1 MPPTIETYDAQQFL
15 TPGAGYLSEYDY
27 SLNPYV
33 GCAFGCSY
41 CYAAFFAPFD
51 KQDSWGD
58 WVRVKQNAAQ
68 KLTRMRRSLDG
79 KTIYMSSATDPYQPI
94 ERRLEL
100 TRSLL
105 PILAEKGARLVVQTR
120 SPLVTRDIALLQ
132 NFEQVCVNFSIT
144 TDAEDIRR
152 AFEPRNPPIADRL
165 DAAATVAA
173 AGVHVAITMTPLLPL
188 ADATS
193 FAQRVAATGA
203 TRFVTES
210 FASTTGHFRAG
221 TGESATD
228 LSASI
233 GWDQAA
239 YESARDTLLRELA
252 PNIREGES
260 GFSPDYLLSS
270 PAPPSRSRPPP
281 HPADASG

>member
-1 MPPTIETYDAQQFL
+1 MPPTVETYDAQQIL
-15 TPGAGYLSEYDY
+15 TQGAGYLSDYDY

-68 KLTRMRRSLDG
+68 KLSRVRRSLDG
-79 KTIYMSSATDPYQPI
+79 KTVYMSSATDPYQPI

-100 TRSLL
+100 TRSIL
-105 PILAEKGARLVVQTR
+105 PILAEQGARLVVQTR
-120 SPLVTRDIALLQ
+120 SPLVTRDIDLLSR
-132 NFEQVCVNFSIT
+132 FDQVCVNFSIT
-144 TDAEDIRR
+144 TDSEDIRR

-165 DAAATVAA
+165 DAAAAVAE
-173 AGVHVAITMTPLLPL
+173 AGVPVAITMTPLLPL
-188 ADATS
+188 ADATA
-193 FAQRVAATGA
+193 FAERVAATGA

-210 FASTTGHFRAG
+210 FASTNGHFRAG
-221 TGESATD
+221 TGELATH
-228 LSASI
+228 LSAVA
-233 GWDQAA
+233 GWDRAT
-239 YESARDTLLRELA
+239 YESARDTLMRELA

-260 GFSPDYLLSS
+260 GFNPEYLLSN
-270 PAPPSRSRPPP
+270 PAPP
-281 HPADASG
+281 